1 MHPRFDDNL
10 TPLTT
15 RPRFR
20 RSDDEFGGQTSPVSS
35 QPVQVSASPTPSETV
50 AVSGESRSSDEE
62 YSQLRKQL
70 YMATLLISGAVF
82 ASLWYLSSRDVAL
95 NYSIGALVGTVYLR
109 MMARDVER
117 LGRTKV
123 RLGNGRMALFIGLMV
138 VATQVQQLQILP
150 TFFGFMTY
158 KVAIL
163 VHVLLTT
170 FAPDLNSSRQPVNR

>member
-1 MHPRFDDNL
+1 MHPRFEDNL

-20 RSDDEFGGQTSPVSS
+20 RSDDEFGGKISPVSS
-35 QPVQVSASPTPSETV
+35 KPIRVSAPPTPSEPV
-50 AVSGESRSSDEE
+50 APSTESQTSDED
-62 YSQLRKQL
+62 YYRLQKQL
-70 YMATLLISGAVF
+70 YVVTLVISGVVCS
-82 ASLWYLSSRDVAL
+82 SLWSLYSRDVAL
-95 NYSIGALVGTVYLR
+95 NYLIGAMVGTVYLR
-109 MMARDVER
+109 MMARDVAR

-150 TFFGFMTY
+150 TFLGFMTY

-163 VHVLLTT
+163 VYVLLTT

>member
-1 MHPRFDDNL
+1 MQPRFQDNL

-20 RSDDEFGGQTSPVSS
+20 RSDDEFGRTIAPISS
-35 QPVQVSASPTPSETV
+35 QPIRVSAPAVQPETV
-50 AVSGESRSSDEE
+50 TVAEESQSSDEE
-62 YSQLRKQL
+62 YFQLQKQL
-70 YMATLLISGAVF
+70 YLVTLAISGAVI
-82 ASLWYLSSRDVAL
+82 ASLWYLYSRDLAL
-95 NYSIGALVGTVYLR
+95 NYLIGAIVGTVYLR
-109 MMARDVER
+109 MMARDVGR

-138 VATQVQQLQILP
+138 IATQVQQLQILP

-170 FAPDLNSSRQPVNR
+170 FAPDSNSSRQPVN

>member
-1 MHPRFDDNL
+1 
-10 TPLTT
+10 
-15 RPRFR
+15 
-20 RSDDEFGGQTSPVSS
+20 
-35 QPVQVSASPTPSETV
+35 
-50 AVSGESRSSDEE
+50 
-62 YSQLRKQL
+62 
-70 YMATLLISGAVF
+70 MATLLISGAVF
-82 ASLWYLSSRDVAL
+82 ASLWCLSSRDVAL

-158 KVAIL
+158 KVAVL

-170 FAPDLNSSRQPVNR
+170 FAPDLNSSRQPN